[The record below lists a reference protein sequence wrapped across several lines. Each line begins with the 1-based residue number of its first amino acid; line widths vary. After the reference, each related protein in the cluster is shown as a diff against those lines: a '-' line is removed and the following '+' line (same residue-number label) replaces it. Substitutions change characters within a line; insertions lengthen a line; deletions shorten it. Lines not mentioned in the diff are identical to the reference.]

1 MSNHIDIIESPTGF
15 EVRVLDDD
23 NQLLRRFK
31 YSTIIGARRAAEA
44 WAAAYHNCEVR
55 DLTSALPTAQRKRQ
69 W

>member
-31 YSTIIGARRAAEA
+31 YSARRAAEA